1 MRRALVRRVV
11 SWTPADGALA
21 GAPDA
26 RFLPP
31 LVRRRCDD
39 VTRAMLHVANEC
51 ASAEQLAACACVFA
65 SRHASLSA
73 LVELLEALAAG
84 KPLSPNTFSHSVHNA
99 PAGVFSVWAKNR
111 NACSSIA
118 AGRESFACGLVEALC
133 LLAREP
139 QRDVL
144 LVCGDEYPLAPLTPH
159 ADAIAPTHA
168 VALLLGTSG
177 QGAPLEIALAA
188 GSGTAEPGRAPDELA
203 FAAWWPTSE
212 SELALEHAAR
222 RWILRR
228 EERAFP

>member
-1 MRRALVRRVV
+1 MRRALVRKLVC
-11 SWTPADGALA
+11 WTPADGALA

-39 VTRAMLHVANEC
+39 LTRAMLHVAHEC
-51 ASAEQLAACACVFA
+51 ASAEQLAACSCVFA
-65 SRHASLSA
+65 SRYASLSA

-139 QRDVL
+139 ARDVL

-168 VALLLGTSG
+168 LALLLGAG
-177 QGAPLEIALAA
+177 GEGAPLEVALEAAPAIAAQE
-188 GSGTAEPGRAPDELA
+188 AEPDELV
-203 FAAWWPTSE
+203 FARWWQTGDAA
-212 SELALEHAAR
+212 ELALLHDTR
-222 RWILRR
+222 RWVFRR
-228 EERAFP
+228 

>member
-51 ASAEQLAACACVFA
+51 ANAEQLAACACVFA
-65 SRHASLSA
+65 SRYASLSA

-118 AGRESFACGLVEALC
+118 AGHESFACGLLEAFC

-139 QRDVL
+139 ARDVL

-159 ADAIAPTHA
+159 ADALAPTHA
-168 VALLLGTSG
+168 LALLLGTG
-177 QGAPLEIALAA
+177 GEGAPLELVLEQGSTAREA
-188 GSGTAEPGRAPDELA
+188 GRGPDELA
-203 FAAWWPTSE
+203 FAAWWSKGEPAFT
-212 SELALEHAAR
+212 LEHAPR